1 MYQPAGTKSSRE
13 RGTSRAKP
21 DPLLSARPPPPVNP
35 ILVTGSLAV
44 AASAAGML
52 VSFSAD
58 HAEYSRSVEL
68 ASAAQSER
76 IREQLSVE
84 RGPDGEVR
92 VRNTGA
98 VPVTILEVRTVGAGG
113 QVTSQEQVRL
123 RVPAGQ
129 SAALP

>member
-1 MYQPAGTKSSRE
+1 M
-13 RGTSRAKP
+13 
-21 DPLLSARPPPPVNP
+21 NP

-44 AASAAGML
+44 AAAAAGML

-68 ASAAQSER
+68 ASAMQSER
-76 IREQLSVE
+76 VREQLSVE
-84 RGPDGEVR
+84 RGPGGEVS

-98 VPVTILEVRTVGAGG
+98 VPVTILEVRTVGPGG

>member
-1 MYQPAGTKSSRE
+1 M
-13 RGTSRAKP
+13 
-21 DPLLSARPPPPVNP
+21 NP

-44 AASAAGML
+44 AAAAAGML

-76 IREQLSVE
+76 LREQLSVE
-84 RGPDGEVR
+84 RGPGGEVS

-98 VPVTILEVRTVGAGG
+98 VPVTILEVRTVGGGG

-123 RVPAGQ
+123 RVPPGQ